1 MDPLRIAESTI
12 VALSTPP
19 GAGAI
24 AVIRVSG
31 ADAIKKTALFF
42 SAKNGKA
49 LDTFPSHKA
58 IFGDFKV
65 AHQLIDEVL
74 LTLFRAPHSYTGE
87 EVVEISCHG
96 SPFIQQ
102 QILQALLSEKIYMAQ
117 PGEFTLR
124 AYLNK
129 KLDLSQAEA
138 VADLIASENEAAHQM
153 ALQQMRGGFSEA
165 IESLRQKLIEFT
177 ALIELELD
185 FGEEDVEFANRPE
198 LQNLLED
205 LSQRLTLLVESF
217 AFGNVIKD
225 GVGVVIAGK
234 PNAGKSSLLNALL
247 NEDRA
252 IVSNIPGTTRDTIE
266 DNIVIEGIKFRFIDT
281 AGLRETSDSIEAIG
295 VQKAKDKV
303 AQATVLL
310 YLFDRTDST
319 VEALVLAIKSLYRQ
333 GLIVLLVE
341 NKIDQFDGK
350 VDEKFNA
357 ELHAQLKKEV
367 AQFISL
373 STLQP
378 DSVQALKKSLV
389 AEVEKLKNNSSVI
402 VSNMRHFEALKAALL
417 SICDVQEGLKS
428 YLSGDLL
435 SIHLKETIAHIGS
448 ITGKIDVDQDILGTI
463 FGKFCI
469 GK

>member
-153 ALQQMRGGFSEA
+153 ALQQMRGGF
-165 IESLRQKLIEFT
+165 
-177 ALIELELD
+177 
-185 FGEEDVEFANRPE
+185 AN
-198 LQNLLED
+198 
-205 LSQRLTLLVESF
+205 
-217 AFGNVIKD
+217 
-225 GVGVVIAGK
+225 
-234 PNAGKSSLLNALL
+234 
-247 NEDRA
+247 
-252 IVSNIPGTTRDTIE
+252 
-266 DNIVIEGIKFRFIDT
+266 
-281 AGLRETSDSIEAIG
+281 
-295 VQKAKDKV
+295 
-303 AQATVLL
+303 
-310 YLFDRTDST
+310 
-319 VEALVLAIKSLYRQ
+319 
-333 GLIVLLVE
+333 
-341 NKIDQFDGK
+341 
-350 VDEKFNA
+350 
-357 ELHAQLKKEV
+357 
-367 AQFISL
+367 
-373 STLQP
+373 
-378 DSVQALKKSLV
+378 
-389 AEVEKLKNNSSVI
+389 
-402 VSNMRHFEALKAALL
+402 
-417 SICDVQEGLKS
+417 
-428 YLSGDLL
+428 
-435 SIHLKETIAHIGS
+435 
-448 ITGKIDVDQDILGTI
+448 
-463 FGKFCI
+463 
-469 GK
+469 